1 MAFGDERTNR
11 FTLIAR
17 RNTQKMEKQF
27 KITSAQHY
35 EDTMIT
41 IFEMQ
46 EQEEPLSKAQL
57 TEMEMM
63 MKAAE
68 KYEAEEL

>member
-1 MAFGDERTNR
+1 MSNELKNQ
-11 FTLIAR
+11 I
-17 RNTQKMEKQF
+17 MEKDF

-41 IFEMQ
+41 IFELQ
-46 EQEEPLSKAQL
+46 EQEDPLTATQL
-57 TEMEMM
+57 SEIAIM

>member
-1 MAFGDERTNR
+1 MHYPE
-11 FTLIAR
+11 
-17 RNTQKMEKQF
+17 RNTRILDKMEKDF

-35 EDTMIT
+35 EDTMII

-46 EQEEPLSKAQL
+46 EQEDPLTAAQL
-57 TEMEMM
+57 AEIDIML
-63 MKAAE
+63 KAAE

>member
-1 MAFGDERTNR
+1 
-11 FTLIAR
+11 
-17 RNTQKMEKQF
+17 MEKDF

-35 EDTMIT
+35 EDTMII

-46 EQEEPLSKAQL
+46 EQEDPLTLAQL
-57 TEMEMM
+57 AEMEIM

-68 KYEAEEL
+68 RFEEEEL

>member
-1 MAFGDERTNR
+1 
-11 FTLIAR
+11 
-17 RNTQKMEKQF
+17 MEKEL
-27 KITSAQHY
+27 KITSAKQY
-35 EDTMIT
+35 EETMIT

-46 EQEEPLSKAQL
+46 EQEEPLTPAQL
-57 TEMEMM
+57 TDMERM

>member
-1 MAFGDERTNR
+1 
-11 FTLIAR
+11 
-17 RNTQKMEKQF
+17 MEKEF

-35 EDTMIT
+35 EDTMIA

-46 EQEEPLSKAQL
+46 EQEEPLTPAQL
-57 TEMEMM
+57 AEIEMM

-68 KYEAEEL
+68 KYEDEEL

>member
-1 MAFGDERTNR
+1 
-11 FTLIAR
+11 
-17 RNTQKMEKQF
+17 MEKEF

-35 EDTMIT
+35 EDTMIA

-46 EQEEPLSKAQL
+46 EQEEPLTPTQL
-57 TEMEMM
+57 AEIEVM

-68 KYEAEEL
+68 KYEDEEL

>member
-1 MAFGDERTNR
+1 MNQ
-11 FTLIAR
+11 I
-17 RNTQKMEKQF
+17 MEKDF

-41 IFEMQ
+41 IFELQ
-46 EQEEPLSKAQL
+46 EQEDPLTATQL
-57 TEMEMM
+57 SEIAIM